1 MAGYKFGKNA
11 VFGSGN
17 TTDNL
22 VGPNLIVGNTN
33 IVSGSAVNS
42 LVVGTGN
49 TIKEDAV
56 NVSILGG
63 KNHTINPNSEECAII
78 GGSGNTI
85 ESTSGSPSD
94 ASVILGGALNK
105 VKASSDGMIVVGGL
119 LGNASSTTGADDS
132 VILGG
137 TANSL
142 DAGISDAIVGGT
154 LNIGNGSFSDGI
166 IIGSGNNF
174 GSQNSSCFGDGN
186 TLVNTNYR
194 MFLGGSHFGAGST
207 TGDYAVMSGY
217 YPYSN
222 IALNRVHGG
231 GKFGSVTGSAQFLD
245 TIVGCQTTDG
255 TETTMVN
262 QIAGSGTSIPIRQDS
277 SMLMKIHIVA
287 RRTGTQTES
296 AAYEILGCIKND
308 NGTTALQGSITKT
321 VIAEADAA
329 WDVTAVANNTDD
341 TLDIKVT
348 GAAAKNINW
357 VAKVTL
363 VETNGA

>member
-1 MAGYKFGKNA
+1 MAGYKLGKNA
-11 VFGSGN
+11 VLGSGN
-17 TTDNL
+17 TTNNL
-22 VGPNLIVGNTN
+22 TEPTLIVGNTN
-33 IVSGSAVNS
+33 TVSGSAARS
-42 LVVGTGN
+42 LIVGTGN
-49 TIKEDAV
+49 TIKEDGTNNFVA
-56 NVSILGG
+56 GQ
-63 KNHTINPNSEECAII
+63 NHTINSGSADNAII

-85 ESTSGSPSD
+85 EGSSNSVKR
-94 ASVILGGALNK
+94 SVILGGAMNK
-105 VKASSDGMIVVGGL
+105 VKEDSTGLIMVGGL
-119 LGNASSTTGADDS
+119 LGNASSSSSATDS
-132 VILGG
+132 VILAG

-142 DAGISDAIVGGT
+142 DAGVDDCVIGGT
-154 LNIGNGSFSDGI
+154 LNVGNGTFSDGI
-166 IIGSGNNF
+166 IMGSGNNF

-186 TLVNTNYR
+186 TLTNVNYR

-222 IALNRVHGG
+222 VALNRVHGG
-231 GKFGSVTGSAQFLD
+231 GKLGSVTGSAQFLD
-245 TIVGCQTTDG
+245 TVVACQTTDA
-255 TETTMVN
+255 TQTTMVN
-262 QIAGSGTSIPIRQDS
+262 QIAGSGTAIPIRQDS

-348 GAAAKNINW
+348 GKAATNINW